1 MKDTGDDSAMVTTVI
16 YDGTCDFCK
25 SCVKWVKARA
35 EISAIPNQ
43 SIEPSEYG
51 ITREDC
57 EKSVVVITDKTYI
70 AAKAV
75 AILLNQTGHRFL
87 ASALIYSGLVGEL
100 GYKYVA
106 SHRNGILVKILHWLI
121 KKSL

>member
-1 MKDTGDDSAMVTTVI
+1 MVTTVI
-16 YDGTCDFCK
+16 YDGKCDFCK
-25 SCVKWVKARA
+25 SCVDWVKART

-51 ITREDC
+51 ITRDDC
-57 EKSVVVITDKTYI
+57 EKSVVVITEKTYF

-75 AILLNQTGHRFL
+75 AILLKQSGHKFL
-87 ASALIYSGLVGEL
+87 ASALIYSGPVGEL

-106 SHRNGILVKILHWLI
+106 NHRDGILVKILHWLI
-121 KKSL
+121 KKNL

>member
-1 MKDTGDDSAMVTTVI
+1 MVTTVI

-25 SCVKWVKARA
+25 SCVEWVQART
-35 EISAIPNQ
+35 EIQVIPNQ

-51 ITREDC
+51 ITRADC
-57 EKSVVVITDKTYI
+57 DKSVVVITEKTYF

-75 AILLNQTGHRFL
+75 AILLKQTDHGFL
-87 ASALIYSGLVGEL
+87 ASALIFSGPVGEL
-100 GYKYVA
+100 GYKYIA
-106 SHRNGILVKILHWLI
+106 SHRNGALVKILHWVI

>member
-25 SCVKWVKARA
+25 SCVEWVQART
-35 EISAIPNQ
+35 EIKAIPNQ

-51 ITREDC
+51 ITREEC
-57 EKSVVVITDKTYI
+57 ESSVVVITDNTYF

-75 AILLNQTGHRFL
+75 VILLKQTGHRFL
-87 ASALIYSGLVGEL
+87 ASALIHSGPVGEL
-100 GYKYVA
+100 GYKYIA

>member
-1 MKDTGDDSAMVTTVI
+1 MVTTVI
-16 YDGTCDFCK
+16 YDGKCDFCK
-25 SCVKWVKARA
+25 SCVDWVKART

-43 SIEPSEYG
+43 TIEHSDYG
-51 ITREDC
+51 ITRDDC
-57 EKSVVVITDKTYI
+57 EKSVVVITDKTYF

-75 AILLNQTGHRFL
+75 AILLKQSGHRFL
-87 ASALIYSGLVGEL
+87 ASALIYSGPVGEL

-106 SHRNGILVKILHWLI
+106 NHRDGILVKVLHWLI

>member
-25 SCVKWVKARA
+25 SCVEWVQARTEIKA
-35 EISAIPNQ
+35 ISNQ
-43 SIEPSEYG
+43 SIEPSDYG
-51 ITREDC
+51 VTRNDC
-57 EKSVVVITDKTYI
+57 EKSVVVITDKTYF

-75 AILLNQTGHRFL
+75 AILLKQSGHRL
-87 ASALIYSGLVGEL
+87 LSQALNYSGPVGEF

-106 SHRNGILVKILHWLI
+106 SHRNGVLVKILHWII

>member
-1 MKDTGDDSAMVTTVI
+1 MVTTVI

-25 SCVKWVKARA
+25 SCINWVKART

-43 SIEPSEYG
+43 SIEPTEYG
-51 ITREDC
+51 ITRDDC
-57 EKSVVVITDKTYI
+57 EKSVVVITEKTYF

-75 AILLNQTGHRFL
+75 AIILKQSGHKFL
-87 ASALIYSGLVGEL
+87 AAALIYSGPIGEL
-100 GYKYVA
+100 SYKYVA
-106 SHRNGILVKILHWLI
+106 NHRDGILVKILHWLI